1 MKRNNNKKSASS
13 LLYIVIFLTTFFIF
27 SAFAVDGTIVLTNRV
42 KLQNAVEMAALSGA
56 SELTYDIN
64 ASSSTIKTAAETAAK
79 NTFKLLQYGGLE
91 SVDVDNPSFFTVN
104 ADPAQNKVSI
114 TANMIA
120 QPYFLAFF
128 GVNGINVAAK
138 ATAINEPLEVT
149 ANYTGI
155 DWLTTNAVYKSDIL
169 SKDLNMNDTAILLP
183 LGDFKSASYDSAS
196 AGLVNFKLI
205 EQANNQ
211 PLSLGPSGF
220 ITIKLPA
227 PIIDKPGYD
236 LYIKEA
242 GTIEGYM
249 VFAGLDNN
257 PDNPYVQ
264 HDKPGD
270 GISWVNIS
278 CAGKPDPVDAS
289 GKLGTY
295 TVATDNLGTQNRFF
309 GSGYFDI
316 GDSCVGNISMAK
328 YIRIVDDN
336 DESGF
341 VKNNASLYKAKL
353 YGEAS
358 SSTAG
363 ADIDEVKVL
372 NHVRL
377 VNN

>member
-1 MKRNNNKKSASS
+1 MGKNNSKKSASS
-13 LLYIVIFLTTFFIF
+13 LLYIIIFLTTFFIF

-56 SELTYDIN
+56 SEMTYDIN
-64 ASSSTIKTAAETAAK
+64 ASSSDIQNAAQIAAK

-91 SVDVDNPSFFTVN
+91 SVDINNPSFFNVT
-104 ADPAQNKVSI
+104 ADTTSNKVSI

-128 GVNGINVAAK
+128 GVDGINVAAK
-138 ATAINEPLEVT
+138 ATAVNEPLEVT

-155 DWLTTNAVYKSDIL
+155 DWLTTNAAYLSDIL

-183 LGDFKSASYDSAS
+183 LGDFKSASYDNTS
-196 AGLVNFKLI
+196 GFVNFKLI
-205 EQANNQ
+205 EQADNK

-227 PIIDKPGYD
+227 PIVDKPGYD

-249 VFAGLDNN
+249 VFAGLDKN
-257 PDNPYVQ
+257 PDKPYVQ

-278 CAGKPDPVDAS
+278 CAGKPDPVDSS

-295 TVATDNLGTQNRFF
+295 TVSTDNLGTQNRFF

-316 GDSCVGNISMAK
+316 GNSCVGNISMAK
-328 YIRIVDDN
+328 YIRIIDDN

-341 VKNNASLYKAKL
+341 VKNNASFYKAKL

-358 SSTAG
+358 SATAG

-377 VNN
+377 VAN